1 MTRLTAGVATV
12 LLALVVAGCSEKSD
26 TGSGSTTGSN
36 TETSSEAAGGG
47 DAVAWAD
54 EVCAAMADDVAT
66 LTTQPEVDQSNPQA
80 AKDSLVTYLGNL
92 ETAIDGMSTAVSDAG
107 TPPVTGGEEA
117 AQSFLDQIG
126 TAKDAVTSAKGKLE
140 AAPVDDPVAFQT
152 AATGAMTD
160 LQALSSMDPTSSF
173 SENEE
178 LSKAYN
184 DAKSCQAL
192 EEGSSST
199 PTS

>member
-12 LLALVVAGCSEKSD
+12 LLALVVTGCSEKSD
-26 TGSGSTTGSN
+26 SGTGSTTGSN

-54 EVCAAMADDVAT
+54 KVCSEIGDDIAT
-66 LTTQPEVDQSNPQA
+66 LTTQPEIDQSSLQA
-80 AKDSLVTYLGNL
+80 AKDSVVTWLGTL
-92 ETAIDGMSTAVSDAG
+92 ETSFDGMSSAVEEAG
-107 TPPVTGGEEA
+107 TPPVDGGE
-117 AQSFLDQIG
+117 
-126 TAKDAVTSAKGKLE
+126 DAVKSFQDQVASAKETVTGAKGKVE
-140 AAPVDDPVAFQT
+140 AAPLDDPTAFQT
-152 AATGAMTD
+152 VVTGAMTD
-160 LQALSSMDPTSSF
+160 LQALSSLDPTSSF

-184 DAKSCQAL
+184 EAASCKAL